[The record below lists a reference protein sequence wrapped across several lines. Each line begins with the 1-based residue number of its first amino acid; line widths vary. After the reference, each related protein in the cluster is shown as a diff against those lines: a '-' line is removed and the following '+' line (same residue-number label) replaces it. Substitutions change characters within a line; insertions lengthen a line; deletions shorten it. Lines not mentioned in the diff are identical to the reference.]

1 MAINKPIPIVQ
12 KTYTTP
18 FLLDRAKVSRI
29 LNVLE
34 ERFEH
39 LKLAFDPR
47 YHVRFLRGNE
57 LFFNHIEDVLA
68 LDNTT
73 RNPIELLMVEAKGK
87 MTDGTIGMICKV
99 SFAAQRE
106 YAYKNIEVYVSC
118 TDAKLALQAFAA
130 LEEQVQRSFLDD
142 WIYRFFKGGKDFSP
156 LLIGVLTAIPLLYS
170 LGNSFGNQVSN
181 QEYKRLLSGSRH
193 ASSVE
198 QKIDFLFEIA
208 KQEAESK
215 YAAEAG
221 PQFSSIF
228 SLKMLLLMLPIVIV
242 IGCVYYVVSKCYPT
256 SIFLWGDYESHYNN
270 LVARRNTIWTV
281 VVLSLILGLVTN
293 FFAIGLSG
301 LIKLD

>member
-12 KTYTTP
+12 KTYATP

-47 YHVRFLRGNE
+47 YHVKFLRGNE
-57 LFFNHIEDVLA
+57 LFFNRIDDVLA

-73 RNPIELLMVEAKGK
+73 RNPIELLMVEAKGI
-87 MTDGTIGMICKV
+87 MTDGTIGIICKV

-106 YAYKNIEVYVSC
+106 YAYENIEVYVSC

-156 LLIGVLTAIPLLYS
+156 LLIGVLTAIPLFYS

-215 YAAEAG
+215 YAADAG